1 MRDTLAGTRSSLLG
15 AIRSALQDG
24 EWRQIEAALDAYFDA
39 SLDLS
44 ALGGNQKHQLCLFIR
59 TGLSGALDVSRSLY
73 LQAVSDTQRVI
84 SQYQD
89 ERGSRRAAS
98 RVVPFEVKRVYSA
111 ARGYSMVV
119 ANKFKTQLPA
129 WGQRRVVSRSEFVA
143 VGAERGGQ
151 TAYTT
156 ADLVSL
162 NRKPERGVAVTRR
175 CQEAQ
180 ESVYRT
186 TDRV

>member
-1 MRDTLAGTRSSLLG
+1 MLLGLAVRHREKTPRSVMQWIKNLLRLRRDIDLVGLHGLRDRQIGEMRDTLAGTRSSLLG

-89 ERGSRRAAS
+89 ERWLCRAAS
-98 RVVPFEVKRVYSA
+98 HVVPFEVKRVYSA

-129 WGQRRVVSRSEFVA
+129 WR
-143 VGAERGGQ
+143 
-151 TAYTT
+151 
-156 ADLVSL
+156 
-162 NRKPERGVAVTRR
+162 
-175 CQEAQ
+175 
-180 ESVYRT
+180 
-186 TDRV
+186 